1 MQSTKSSVSE
11 MPFGDDEKPFE
22 HQPKAG
28 YNIKGSHFKF
38 FLKNVHQMSNYL
50 NRMHSFHHIF
60 LAVQRAEI
68 NNKYLLNPDRVKKV
82 PVICMY
88 GETDSKKTVM
98 VYVHNYFP
106 YFYIPS
112 NKREVD
118 RDITAVIAILSND
131 SRLHGG
137 STRS

>member
-1 MQSTKSSVSE
+1 M
-11 MPFGDDEKPFE
+11 
-22 HQPKAG
+22 
-28 YNIKGSHFKF
+28 
-38 FLKNVHQMSNYL
+38 
-50 NRMHSFHHIF
+50 
-60 LAVQRAEI
+60 
-68 NNKYLLNPDRVKKV
+68 

-112 NKREVD
+112 SKHKVD
-118 RDITAVIAILSND
+118 DDTRAVISILSGD

-137 STRS
+137 STRSYITEDCSYRQSVEPIKR